1 MSNEARHRDIAAL
14 LARGVV
20 PVKKPPLVAKA
31 IESQMPD
38 GTAHP
43 TNQPSQ
49 AESTQANE
57 ERAMKWLIQWHH
69 FRMEVI
75 NEPKRIARDCRIA
88 RRDGQI
94 LQPQAAQSG
103 SGCPAGHGSA
113 ATPLHQPSGAACGWN
128 PDQRPASREP

>member
-1 MSNEARHRDIAAL
+1 VSNEARHRDIAAP

-57 ERAMKWLIQWHH
+57 ASHEMVDSVAQIQ
-69 FRMEVI
+69 
-75 NEPKRIARDCRIA
+75 
-88 RRDGQI
+88 
-94 LQPQAAQSG
+94 
-103 SGCPAGHGSA
+103 HG
-113 ATPLHQPSGAACGWN
+113 G
-128 PDQRPASREP
+128 DQ